1 MVQIKNPFQ
10 GIKVDYTRSHPA
22 TKLVLI
28 ALILVCMA
36 ALITLR
42 LTSVQLRREIQ
53 ELRTEAAE
61 LEAQITDLNEKLEQ
75 MDSVEGVENIAEDE
89 LGLVAPNTIVMDPNP

>member
-1 MVQIKNPFQ
+1 MAKIENPFR
-10 GIKVDYTRSHPA
+10 GVKVEYTRSHPV

-42 LTSVQLRREIQ
+42 WTSVQLKREIQ
-53 ELRTEAAE
+53 ELRTEAAQ
-61 LEAQITDLNEKLEQ
+61 LEAEIADLNEKLEQ
-75 MDSVEGVENIAEDE
+75 VDSVDNVENIAEEE
-89 LGLVAPNTIVMDPNP
+89 LGLVDPDTIVIDPNP

>member
-1 MVQIKNPFQ
+1 VAKFKNPFH
-10 GIKVDYTRSHPA
+10 GITVEYTRSHPA

-28 ALILVCMA
+28 ALILVCTA

-42 LTSVQLRREIQ
+42 LTSVQLKREIQ

-61 LEAQITDLNEKLEQ
+61 LEAQITDLNKKLEQ
-75 MDSVEGVENIAEDE
+75 LDSVEGVENIAEDE
-89 LGLVAPNTIVMDPNP
+89 LGLLDPDTIVLDPNP

>member
-42 LTSVQLRREIQ
+42 FTSVQLRREIQ

-89 LGLVAPNTIVMDPNP
+89 LGLVDPNTIVMDPNP